1 MLKVGKAFS
10 GHWLPTNSLS
20 KQQRNCETMVSPM
33 GLFSDSPASDRP
45 PGVFRPGLS
54 LQPVLPRKSPSPCI
68 NVIPSFH
75 FPSSKN
81 CHWNFPQLQFTV
93 TLHWGNSHGVKM
105 WWHHRGMNGLSPLWD
120 MFVQKYGE
128 INLYLIIERA
138 SCFPC
143 LLLVDLPFWAKRVF
157 WHQLY
162 SLWSQTHHLNPFL
175 YLASSCDVTSGKQ
188 TFFLGKRGKEC
199 RFTYQIIKLKMITE
213 DLTKI
218 CLNLTFLDRKI
229 IFCLE

>member
-1 MLKVGKAFS
+1 MLFHLHFHKPVLWKEGEGLAEKGLYSLCVYIVEYTKLLLTKPGMLKVGKAFS

-81 CHWNFPQLQFTV
+81 CHWNFPSCNSLWLYIEV
-93 TLHWGNSHGVKM
+93 TPMELKCG
-105 WWHHRGMNGLSPLWD
+105 D
-120 MFVQKYGE
+120 
-128 INLYLIIERA
+128 IIEA
-138 SCFPC
+138 
-143 LLLVDLPFWAKRVF
+143 WMA
-157 WHQLY
+157 
-162 SLWSQTHHLNPFL
+162 
-175 YLASSCDVTSGKQ
+175 
-188 TFFLGKRGKEC
+188 
-199 RFTYQIIKLKMITE
+199 
-213 DLTKI
+213 
-218 CLNLTFLDRKI
+218 
-229 IFCLE
+229 